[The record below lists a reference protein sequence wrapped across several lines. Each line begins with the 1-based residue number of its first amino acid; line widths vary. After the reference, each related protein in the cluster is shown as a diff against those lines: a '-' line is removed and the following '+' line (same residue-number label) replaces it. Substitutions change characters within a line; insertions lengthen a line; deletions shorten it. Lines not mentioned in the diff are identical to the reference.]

1 VAAARERG
9 KGRPWNNQPHPVR
22 FYEPSRMPAG
32 TLFRFRRHDPGRFF
46 VVLDSGAIMRLEKYE
61 ARYGKV
67 GAGAKAVFRAQRT
80 LGLA

>member
-1 VAAARERG
+1 MPSKRRRRESRHYARLY
-9 KGRPWNNQPHPVR
+9 QPHRLP
-22 FYEPSRMPAG
+22 PG

-67 GAGAKAVFRAQRT
+67 GAGAKAAFRAQRA